1 MPLITGYVPDQD
13 VSRQTEFGFVPPRP
27 TTPGDRIRPNL
38 LGTDAEQR
46 KEIRALRGLHQL
58 RRDGCRP
65 RVAVVEERRQGSEQD
80 RAMNEADA

>member
-46 KEIRALRGLHQL
+46 KE
-58 RRDGCRP
+58 
-65 RVAVVEERRQGSEQD
+65 D